1 MDYTKIPRP
10 LIYKMRENL
19 NDFGVQTPGSLN
31 QKLFSHLK
39 KILKGMEGALGLYLR
54 CFNDAYYVCT
64 LILKDEFPDSRI
76 ADYEKLILDENQPYA
91 QNVCAAAMG
100 MVCHLLKAYDAQWK
114 LESKDE
120 VIEAIRYR
128 FSHFYWH
135 DSLTRLS
142 FEKMLDNF
150 NADGLSV
157 SRGEFAPRDITEAI
171 EHLGE
176 VFLAENVQA
185 VCELLT
191 LLDNPRRQAYGADLA
206 IARMKDYLRE
216 NFGVNPDDPSD
227 LPDCVAGD
235 SLSLDLYWSMRNA
248 VDYIKEHYP
257 QNLHPRNQFP
267 APPDGGGQ
275 IGLLPLFKGVD
286 MLKLYMEGQFGGS
299 SDDVPS
305 LQARIAELEKENSH
319 LKDQL
324 AQRQPSSG
332 NEEIEAQRKEVE
344 KLIREVDSLK
354 EEIADMEKRVGIDAP
369 KAALLVRIACSKV
382 GGLPSNRENAWPLI
396 SNLWGSSET
405 NARKRLKEAVKMSTV
420 EALAK
425 LFDDVS
431 PKIASIIREE
441 GGKIVEN
448 QKKS

>member
-10 LIYKMRENL
+10 LIYKNRENL

-31 QKLFSHLK
+31 QRLFSHLK
-39 KILKGMEGALGLYLR
+39 KILKGMEGALDLYLR

-76 ADYEKLILDENQPYA
+76 ADYENLILDDKKPYA
-91 QNVCAAAMG
+91 QDVCAAAMG

-157 SRGEFAPRDITEAI
+157 SRGELAPRDITEAI

-176 VFLAENVQA
+176 VFLAKNVQA
-185 VCELLT
+185 VCKLLT

-216 NFGVNPDDPSD
+216 FFDVNPDAPSD
-227 LPDCVAGD
+227 YPDFAAAD
-235 SLSLDLYWSMRNA
+235 SSGLDVYWSMRDA

-267 APPDGGGQ
+267 APPDGGGADR
-275 IGLLPLFKGVD
+275 PASSVKGVD
-286 MLKLYMEGQFGGS
+286 IVKLYMEGQFGGS

-332 NEEIEAQRKEVE
+332 KEEIEAQRKEVE
-344 KLIREVDSLK
+344 ELREEVELLNK
-354 EEIADMEKRVGIDAP
+354 EIADMEKRVGIDAP

-382 GGLPSNRENAWPLI
+382 GGLPPNRENAWPLI

-425 LFDDVS
+425 QFDGVS
-431 PKIASIIREE
+431 PKIAKIIEEE
-441 GGKIVEN
+441 GEKIIEN
-448 QKKS
+448 QKKG